1 MITGCIVDSVIILF
15 AHYNIK
21 EMSGHYKAHCSLK
34 RLFKLYNISKKEVA
48 L

>member
-21 EMSGHYKAHCSLK
+21 EKIDTMGYIVLLNDYLK
-34 RLFKLYNISKKEVA
+34 
-48 L
+48 

>member
-21 EMSGHYKAHCSLK
+21 EMSGHYKST
-34 RLFKLYNISKKEVA
+34 LFFKNNYLSSII
-48 L
+48 